1 MTQKISSARQ
11 IAFEAF
17 IQVME
22 YKKKP
27 EDELSRLYA
36 EVGKDVK
43 RVDKNLAKELLYGSL
58 RWYSKIY
65 WILQHT
71 STRKLS
77 EVSPQI
83 RAALILGTYQIFY
96 LDKIPERAAVN
107 ESSEYV
113 RSCGQGQAVSF
124 VNGILRQI
132 ARRAEYFAKPD
143 KKTKPVEY
151 LSLQFAHPDWMVTRW
166 AKRFKFEKLEGMLTS
181 NNQPPPF
188 FVRVNSLK
196 TAVNEIQD
204 LQHELLKEEHA
215 HSERE
220 NLKICLSL
228 KKFPETSE
236 GSFFAKGF
244 FSFQDQASQLI
255 GYLVD
260 PAPGEVIVD
269 ACAGPGGK
277 ITHLFELSSGK
288 AEIHGVEKS
297 PVAMEKIRQN
307 ISRLGFDSED
317 FNKIVL
323 HEQDFEEFS
332 LNKKI
337 DKILL
342 DAPCSGLGV
351 LRRHPE
357 AKWLKTPK
365 VIDDRKHLQRRLI
378 EKALR
383 LLPVGGELIYS
394 VCSFEPEESE
404 EHYTWLQS
412 FPDKIESVSAVS
424 RLPDYFKRYVT
435 RDNIFMVF
443 SGNQDLMDGFSAF
456 IVKLKSAW

>member
-1 MTQKISSARQ
+1 MTQKISSARY

-22 YKKKP
+22 YRKKP
-27 EDELSRLYA
+27 EDELLRLYA
-36 EVGKDVK
+36 ESGKDLK
-43 RVDKNLAKELLYGSL
+43 RVDKNLAKEILYGSL

-71 STRKLS
+71 SSRKLID
-77 EVSPQI
+77 VSPQI

-143 KKTKPVEY
+143 KKTKPVDY
-151 LSLQFAHPDWMVTRW
+151 LSLQFAHPEWMVGRW
-166 AKRFKFEKLEGMLTS
+166 EKRFKFEKIEGMLAA
-181 NNQPPPF
+181 NNQPPPVF
-188 FVRVNSLK
+188 IRVNTLK
-196 TAVNEIQD
+196 TAVNDIQN
-204 LQHELLKEEHA
+204 LQHELLKEEHI
-215 HSERE
+215 HSNRE
-220 NLKICLSL
+220 NLKTCLSL
-228 KKFPETSE
+228 KKFPDVGEA
-236 GSFFAKGF
+236 SFFGQGF
-244 FSFQDQASQLI
+244 YTIQDQASQLI
-255 GYLVD
+255 AYLVD
-260 PAPGEVIVD
+260 PRPEEKIVD

-277 ITHLFELSSGK
+277 VTHLFEMSEGK
-288 AEIHGVEKS
+288 ADIQAVEKS
-297 PVAMEKIRQN
+297 PTAAQKIIQN
-307 ISRLGFDSED
+307 IKRLQFDNPK
-317 FNKIVL
+317 FKKIEL
-323 HEQDFEEFS
+323 IEQDFLTFEPET
-332 LNKKI
+332 KPH
-337 DKILL
+337 KILL

-357 AKWLKTPK
+357 GKWLKKPS
-365 VIDDRKHLQRRLI
+365 VIDDRKILQRQLI
-378 EKALR
+378 EKALG

-394 VCSFEPEESE
+394 VCSYEPEECE
-404 EHYTWLQS
+404 DHFRWLGT
-412 FPDKIESVSAVS
+412 FEDKIEYVSPVS

-456 IVKLKSAW
+456 IVKLKSLW